1 MLVRGPGLPRQR
13 CRSFVALS
21 ALTKREERPGVE
33 PEGAALVLV
42 GRQQLLKRAVVASPQ
57 QAAGEEV
64 PDPWLSFGFSRSMS
78 RKWLIAPSSSPSFS
92 SALARPALA
101 RM

>member
-1 MLVRGPGLPRQR
+1 MLVRGPASRATLP
-13 CRSFVALS
+13 SFVALS

-42 GRQQLLKRAVVASPQ
+42 GRQQLFKRAVVASPQ
-57 QAAGEEV
+57 QAAGEEIT
-64 PDPWLSFGFSRSMS
+64 DPLVVVWFSRSIS